1 MTDIEM
7 QFASKWSSSLI
18 INPKSVVVDGTVK
31 ISNGEL
37 LDFAPILALSR
48 FIKVSELQ
56 HVKFSA
62 LQNRIQ
68 IYDRKI
74 FIPSMEIK
82 SSALNLTASGS
93 HTFDNKV
100 DYSLKLLL
108 SDILGKKARE
118 NNSEFG
124 VVEDDGLG
132 KASLF
137 LHMTGDASNPKF
149 AYDKKA
155 VMKKIQTDIKT
166 EKQTLKELIKKEF
179 GNKKDSASTQKKEPR
194 KEAVEIEWDE
204 NK

>member
-1 MTDIEM
+1 M
-7 QFASKWSSSLI
+7 QFASKWSSALI

-31 ISNGEL
+31 IFNGEL
-37 LDFAPILALSR
+37 HDFAPILALSR
-48 FIKVSELQ
+48 FIKVSELR
-56 HVKFSA
+56 HVKFSG
-62 LQNRIQ
+62 LQNRVQ

-93 HTFDNKV
+93 HTFTNKV

-108 SDILGKKARE
+108 SDVLGKKAKE
-118 NNSEFG
+118 NNTEFG
-124 VVEDDGLG
+124 QVEDDGLG

-149 AYDKKA
+149 TYDKKA

-166 EKQTLKELIKKEF
+166 EKQTLKDLLKKEF
-179 GNKKDSASTQKKEPR
+179 GTKKDSTLTQKKEAK

-204 NK
+204 N